1 MGGAWSQ
8 RRLGKDRLSYHHMEY
23 RRIKVTNEVG
33 LHARPA
39 ALFVKE
45 SGLFKSDIRVRNAT
59 TDSDWVDAKS
69 ILSVLTLGVEKDH
82 EIEITA
88 QGSDETQAATAL
100 EKLVRTDLAG
110 KL

>member
-1 MGGAWSQ
+1 M
-8 RRLGKDRLSYHHMEY
+8 RHIVLR
-23 RRIKVTNEVG
+23 VTNQVG

-39 ALFVKE
+39 ALFVSE
-45 SGLFKSDIRVRNAT
+45 AARYASDIRVRNAT
-59 TDSDWVDAKS
+59 GNSGWVDAKS

-88 QGSDETQAATAL
+88 EGADEAEAAAAL
-100 EKLVRTDLAG
+100 EQLIDTDFAG